1 MGPIGVS
8 ELGGAALRGG
18 VDGAMTATD
27 SDGSDRGGGD
37 GGLLVRLGKKR
48 KHRRERKC
56 AVVPG
61 QPFYTGAQRW
71 GMNRRKA
78 PRDVSKIQTVSKT
91 FNFFK
96 L

>member
-1 MGPIGVS
+1 
-8 ELGGAALRGG
+8 
-18 VDGAMTATD
+18 
-27 SDGSDRGGGD
+27 
-37 GGLLVRLGKKR
+37 VRLGKKR